1 MKAANIDSNL
11 ANNWAMALHLS
22 TFAAYLVPIA
32 GILAPILIW
41 QMKKDE
47 IPNLDAPGKIV
58 VNWLISAIIYIAI
71 SLLLILVFIGIP
83 MLLVMSVLMIV
94 FPIIGGLKA
103 GNGELWPY
111 PMSIRFFK

>member
-1 MKAANIDSNL
+1 
-11 ANNWAMALHLS
+11 MALHLS

-47 IPNLDAPGKIV
+47 IPNLDAHGKIV